1 MVVKQFNF
9 DGCLSYIVS
18 CEDTNSAIIIDPSH
32 ELSDYV
38 RYVRE
43 KGLTTAYVIDTHTHV
58 DHISLAPEL
67 ADQLGAKTGMYEGY
81 EAQRTV
87 KSEIAIPKDIED
99 IVGENRK
106 KRVDRV
112 FSDGG
117 SLVAGNLTFSIMW
130 TPGHTLDAICLLANG
145 RIFTGDTLLI
155 GQCGRTDLPGG
166 SYSDMHHSLFGHL
179 FPLSDEF
186 IIYPAHDY
194 KGNINSTLGY
204 ERVNNVC
211 LNVKR
216 PVDEFGTFLKG
227 LFPPLDSEG
236 GKLQCGLTMSA
247 QQPSVGADQELNPLM
262 KTFCFSMEQYLRQ
275 PHEETLMS
283 PTELFNRLKAREKIL
298 ILDVREQEELTST
311 GHIKGAVNIPVGQV
325 PTRVDELPRD
335 LDAPIVA
342 VCESGARSGHA
353 ALYLRAYGYNNVKNL
368 EYGMRGWRTEGYPL
382 IYPE

>member
-1 MVVKQFNF
+1 MVVKQINF
-9 DGCLSYIVS
+9 DGCLSYIVL
-18 CEDTNSAIIIDPSH
+18 CEKTAEAMIIDPSH
-32 ELSDYV
+32 EVAAYLDYV
-38 RYVRE
+38 RENGLHVGYV
-43 KGLTTAYVIDTHTHV
+43 ADTHTHV
-58 DHISLAPEL
+58 DHVSLAPEL
-67 ADQLGAKTGMYEGY
+67 ADELGAKTVMHQRF

-87 KSEIAIPKDIED
+87 KSDVAIPKDIEEIID
-99 IVGENRK
+99 ENRK
-106 KRVDRV
+106 KRVDRAFGDEDSFTV
-112 FSDGG
+112 GD
-117 SLVAGNLTFSIMW
+117 LTFRVML
-130 TPGHTLDAICLLANG
+130 TPGHTLDAICLVADG

-166 SYSDMHHSLFGHL
+166 SYAAMHNSLFERL
-179 FPLSDEF
+179 FPLSDEL

-216 PVDEFGTFLKG
+216 SVEEFGVFLKS

-236 GKLQCGLTMSA
+236 GKLQCGLSM
-247 QQPSVGADQELNPLM
+247 PSQSPTGADGELNPLM

-275 PHEETLMS
+275 PREDTLTS
-283 PTELFNRLKAREKIL
+283 PAELYSQLEAGQTIF
-298 ILDVREQEELTST
+298 ILDVREHQELKST
-311 GHIKGAVNIPVGQV
+311 GYIKGAVNIPVGQV
-325 PTRVDELPRD
+325 ANRIEELPAD

-368 EYGMRGWRTEGYPL
+368 EYGMRGWTTAGYPL
-382 IYPE
+382 AYPA